1 MGVRFMI
8 ANKVN
13 VVIPSYNRKD
23 IIGRAIDS
31 VLAQTYK
38 DIEIIVVD
46 DGSTDGTAE
55 YIHET
60 YPNIKIFT
68 QENNGA
74 ASARNLGISKADG
87 EYIAFLDTDDYW
99 LPEKIAKQV
108 SSITNDS
115 DTGMNVVEH
124 DIIEK
129 DGSVNKS
136 HIKKTTLFDGGD
148 LVYNIY
154 KHSCLATPC
163 VMVKRLVLDDVGVFD
178 TQFEVGEDDN
188 LWMRIAARYNV
199 SFVNEALTII
209 DCRSDGLSRGEE
221 SSRKLLIATIKNI
234 EIIKKDY
241 PIIEDK
247 IKMLFNWKLS
257 AALFSHAYY
266 LCCNKEYFS
275 SFKSYVK
282 CFFTKPSFKVF
293 TRVGYTFLLSL
304 YNIFVIK

>member
-1 MGVRFMI
+1 MGVSIMI
-8 ANKVN
+8 ANKVS

-55 YIHET
+55 YIQKT
-60 YPNIKIFT
+60 FPNIKIFI

-129 DGSVNKS
+129 DGSGRTFS
-136 HIKKTTLFDGGD
+136 P
-148 LVYNIY
+148 Y
-154 KHSCLATPC
+154 
-163 VMVKRLVLDDVGVFD
+163 
-178 TQFEVGEDDN
+178 
-188 LWMRIAARYNV
+188 
-199 SFVNEALTII
+199 
-209 DCRSDGLSRGEE
+209 CR
-221 SSRKLLIATIKNI
+221 
-234 EIIKKDY
+234 
-241 PIIEDK
+241 
-247 IKMLFNWKLS
+247 
-257 AALFSHAYY
+257 
-266 LCCNKEYFS
+266 
-275 SFKSYVK
+275 
-282 CFFTKPSFKVF
+282 
-293 TRVGYTFLLSL
+293 
-304 YNIFVIK
+304 

>member
-1 MGVRFMI
+1 MI
-8 ANKVN
+8 ANKVS

-31 VLAQTYK
+31 ALAQTYK
-38 DIEIIVVD
+38 DIEVIIVD

-55 YIHET
+55 YIQKT
-60 YPNIKIFT
+60 FPNIKIFI

-74 ASARNLGISKADG
+74 ASARNLGISESDG
-87 EYIAFLDTDDYW
+87 EYIAFLDSDDYW
-99 LPEKIAKQV
+99 LPEKIEKQI
-108 SSITNDS
+108 SSITNNS

-124 DIIEK
+124 DFIEK
-129 DGSVNKS
+129 DGFMNKN
-136 HIKKTTLFDGGD
+136 HFKKTRLFNGGD

-188 LWMRIAARYNV
+188 LWMRIAAQYNV

-209 DCRSDGLSRGEE
+209 DCRNNGLSRGGE

-241 PIIEDK
+241 PAIENK

-257 AALFSHAYY
+257 AALFAHAYY

-275 SFKSYVK
+275 SFKQYLQ
-282 CFFTKPSFKVF
+282 CFFTQPSFRVF
-293 TRVGYTFLLSL
+293 TRVVYTFILSL
-304 YNIFVIK
+304 YNVFTIKQK